1 MTRIPEFHAARWNE
15 PVVMEM
21 GRPGARGQLFPA
33 PEAEVTDAVGTDL
46 IPPAMARKGRTCRR

>member
-1 MTRIPEFHAARWNE
+1 MTEPKEFHAARWNE

-33 PEAEVTDAVGTDL
+33 TAERPEMHIAATIWEAPRG
-46 IPPAMARKGRTCRR
+46 